1 MKNIIISAILAIGT
15 LSPITWAQSESG
27 ETSSS
32 AQAPGIAEVAK
43 DMKSF
48 KGKINANAKYYAY
61 LSSASWCPPCRAI
74 MPDIVKEYRK
84 MKKAGMEVILVCAD
98 RTEKDAKGYVK
109 KYRMKFPYVLASDP
123 EVFKLPGFRRPNGI
137 PNVTIV
143 DANGN
148 VITSGHGALLL
159 QWKDYIR
166 K

>member
-1 MKNIIISAILAIGT
+1 MKNIILSAILAIGI

-48 KGKINANAKYYAY
+48 KGKINANATDV
-61 LSSASWCPPCRAI
+61 SQ
-74 MPDIVKEYRK
+74 
-84 MKKAGMEVILVCAD
+84 
-98 RTEKDAKGYVK
+98 
-109 KYRMKFPYVLASDP
+109 
-123 EVFKLPGFRRPNGI
+123 LPGFRRPNSI